1 MLTRYDHLRAATGR
15 LAAPHDEQRTYLN
28 ELFLPLAVDG
38 DSSAY
43 GCDELALQFEDYF
56 ISVEYML
63 AEGELS
69 SEQADALNSL
79 NDKLEALSGEQ
90 NADFWRRDAL
100 QSDARWADVRA
111 LARTAVQ
118 SLPPKTEQ
126 PSANL

>member
-1 MLTRYDHLRAATGR
+1 
-15 LAAPHDEQRTYLN
+15 
-28 ELFLPLAVDG
+28 
-38 DSSAY
+38 
-43 GCDELALQFEDYF
+43 
-56 ISVEYML
+56 ML

-69 SEQADALNSL
+69 SQQADALIAL

-111 LARTAVQ
+111 LARTAVR

-126 PSANL
+126 PSANQ